1 MVIETKSH
9 PRVAYLDMNNF
20 YGWAINAVY
29 GSNLESVNLSKR
41 LCTNNQQM
49 CIDCL
54 KPRSNKNERKCK
66 KCGSDCFCVP
76 IIKDFYS

>member
-1 MVIETKSH
+1 MTKLPKTKSRLKSV
-9 PRVAYLDMNNF
+9 PSKIYA
-20 YGWAINAVY
+20 
-29 GSNLESVNLSKR
+29 GSPAKR